1 MFDEAAPR
9 RRKQRLD
16 PGGLTTGHLWE
27 GCRWLPLTRHA
38 LNWFPEYGGAMIA
51 LFTRCGR
58 GWFGELLL
66 WLLVLEL
73 ARVIG
78 G

>member
-16 PGGLTTGHLWE
+16 PGGLTTGHVWE

-38 LNWFPEYGGAMIA
+38 LNWFPEYGGAPAMIA
-51 LFTRCGR
+51 LFAKCGR
-58 GWFGELLL
+58 GWLLEAVAS
-66 WLLVLEL
+66 LLASLVK
-73 ARVIG
+73 
-78 G
+78 